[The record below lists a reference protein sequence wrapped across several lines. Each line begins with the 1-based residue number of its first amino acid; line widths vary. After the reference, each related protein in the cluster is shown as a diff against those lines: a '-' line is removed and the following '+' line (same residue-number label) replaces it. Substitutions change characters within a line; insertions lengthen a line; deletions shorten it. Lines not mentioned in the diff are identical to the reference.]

1 MTKLS
6 CIVKQK
12 IKDKKYPRIKI
23 KINIGDFPF
32 SHWIFHSLV
41 VCKQSNVS
49 DERQIDI
56 ILSENQACMISI
68 FDKANPFPKLNFRV
82 PSPFST
88 QVMRRLSFFPY
99 SFDIL
104 HLLLFFCLFNFVFA
118 LVNILFKQKNL
129 CRYERCLYKKWVFKV
144 LKGK

>member
-1 MTKLS
+1 MIKLS

-12 IKDKKYPRIKI
+12 IKDKKNPRIKI

-32 SHWIFHSLV
+32 SHWIFHSFV

-88 QVMRRLSFFPY
+88 QVMRRLSFFSVLFWY
-99 SFDIL
+99 SASS
-104 HLLLFFCLFNFVFA
+104 FFLFNFVFA

-129 CRYERCLYKKWVFKV
+129 HRYDSSLYKKWVFKV
-144 LKGK
+144 LKRK